1 MNIIVTG
8 VAGFIGSHV
17 AESLV
22 EAGHVVYGIDNFD
35 PLYPRETKERN
46 MEQLMEHAGFR
57 FFQIDLLN
65 QPRLNTVFE
74 RALRDGRPIDCVI
87 HLAAKA
93 GVRPSIEDPVAYT
106 KCNVEGTVN
115 VMEAMA
121 ANDVRDLIFASSSS
135 VYGNTEEV
143 PFTED
148 SFVDHPISPYAATKK
163 ACELLSHTY
172 AHLHGMRVAALRFF
186 TVYGPRQRPDL
197 AIAKFTRLIERES
210 TIPFYGDGTTE
221 RDYTYI
227 SDIIDG
233 VNRTLDWLLKQK
245 PGTYDVFNLG
255 ESRTVSL
262 SRLVEIIEEAV
273 GKKAKID
280 KQPPQPGDVIRTYA
294 DISKAKKVLGY
305 NPSVAIEDGVKK
317 YVEWART
324 LPAEVEE

>member
-17 AESLV
+17 ADSLV

-46 MEQLMEHAGFR
+46 MAQLMEQSGFR

-135 VYGNTEEV
+135 VYGNSEKV
-143 PFTED
+143 PFSED

-163 ACELLSHTY
+163 SCELLSHTY
-172 AHLHGMRVAALRFF
+172 AHLHRMRVAALRFF

-197 AIAKFTRLIERES
+197 AIAKFGRLIDRDS

-227 SDIIDG
+227 TDIVDG
-233 VNRTLDWLLKQK
+233 VNKSIDWLLKQE
-245 PGTYDVFNLG
+245 PGTFEVFNLG

-262 SRLVEIIEEAV
+262 SRLVEIIEKAL

-280 KQPPQPGDVIRTYA
+280 KQPPQPGDVVRTYA
-294 DISKAKKVLGY
+294 DIRKAKKLLGY
-305 NPSVAIEDGVKK
+305 KPSVTIEEGVNK
-317 YVEWART
+317 YVEWLRSQ
-324 LPAEVEE
+324 PAEIEE

>member
-22 EAGHVVYGIDNFD
+22 EGGHVVYGIDNFD

-46 MEQLMEHAGFR
+46 MEQLMEHSGFR

-135 VYGNTEEV
+135 VYGNTEKV
-143 PFTED
+143 PFKED

-172 AHLHGMRVAALRFF
+172 AHLHRMRVAALRFF

-197 AIAKFTRLIERES
+197 AIAKFMRLMRDGKP
-210 TIPFYGDGTTE
+210 IPMYGDGTMS
-221 RDYTYI
+221 RDFTYVD
-227 SDIIDG
+227 DIVEGIMAAAARCDRYG
-233 VNRTLDWLLKQK
+233 I
-245 PGTYDVFNLG
+245 YNLG
-255 ESRTVSL
+255 GHSPVTVKQL
-262 SRLVEIIEEAV
+262 IEAIERV
-273 GKKAKID
+273 SGTKANID
-280 KQPPQPGDVIRTYA
+280 QQSEQPGDVRRTYA
-294 DISKAKKVLGY
+294 DLTRSRQELGFE
-305 NPSVAIEDGVKK
+305 PRVSLEGGL
-317 YVEWART
+317 ARQWQAFIAGRDT
-324 LPAEVEE
+324 A

>member
-22 EAGHVVYGIDNFD
+22 EGGHVVYGIDNFD

-135 VYGNTEEV
+135 VYGNTEKV
-143 PFTED
+143 PFKED

-172 AHLHGMRVAALRFF
+172 AHLHRMRVAALRFF

-227 SDIIDG
+227 TDIVDG
-233 VNRTLDWLLKQK
+233 VNRTLDWLLKQQ

-305 NPSVAIEDGVKK
+305 KPSVAIEEGVKK
-317 YVEWART
+317 YVEWARN